1 MRPKLA
7 IICEASPTIG
17 IGHITRCLYL
27 ASEIKNTRDWQVHF
41 FIDNYLHNWIRKEI
55 QILGFELHRRT
66 DLISQIENR
75 SSKFD
80 LLFTDSLE
88 DNVNLLNSAR
98 ESGTS
103 IFQLLNSSTQIN
115 QRDIFISPGLSPDWV
130 DRNLLSVQNYY
141 EGLDYLILPRQ
152 ILEKMNFKSTIP
164 KKIVVSLGGSN
175 TSILIRKILEFLN
188 KFSPGSKVF
197 VFTDHPIQEADEIYQ
212 NLKIQFLEIKN
223 EFLYEMSDCA
233 GIICGSGTTIFQA
246 IYSRKMFLNFLIAD
260 NQLSNFHYVKKNQL
274 GFAITP
280 NFMNVRDE
288 QEAFLDFIMRLDKS
302 NPPGIPELDF
312 DLQGAERII
321 NLMEA
326 TLSPSNR
333 GSRPN

>member
-1 MRPKLA
+1 MA
-7 IICEASPTIG
+7 IVCEASPTIG

-41 FIDNYLHNWIRKEI
+41 FADNYLHNWIEKEI

-66 DLISQIENR
+66 DLINQIENR

-80 LLFTDSLE
+80 FLFTDSLE
-88 DNVNLLNSAR
+88 DNVQLLNSAR
-98 ESGTS
+98 KSGTS

-115 QRDIFISPGLSPDWV
+115 QIDIFISPGIAPDWV
-130 DRNLLSVQNYY
+130 NRNLLTAQNYY
-141 EGLDYLILPRQ
+141 GGLDYLILPRQ
-152 ILEKMNFKSTIP
+152 ILEKIDFKRKIP
-164 KKIVVSLGGSN
+164 KKIVISLGGSN
-175 TSILIRKILEFLN
+175 TSILVNNILEFLN
-188 KFSPGSKVF
+188 KFSPGSQVV
-197 VFTDHPIQEADEIYQ
+197 VFTDYPIKEANEIFQ

-233 GIICGSGTTIFQA
+233 GIICGSGTTIFQV
-246 IYSRKMFLNFLIAD
+246 IYSRKLFLNLLVAN
-260 NQLSNFHYVKKNQL
+260 NQLSNFYYVKKNQV
-274 GFAITP
+274 GIAITA
-280 NFMNVRDE
+280 NFMNVRNE
-288 QEAFLDFIMRLDKS
+288 QEAFLDFIMHLEIS
-302 NPPGIPELDF
+302 NPLGNPKLEF

-326 TLSPSNR
+326 TLSPSNQ